1 MSNSSKPSATL
12 HFMAGGIGGTV
23 GAALLCPLE
32 VAKTRLQSS
41 LYSKESF
48 NSRNPLSIVS
58 FHVKGVFRMLY
69 KIQQEEGFRALWKG
83 LGVNL
88 VGVVPARAIYFSTY
102 SQGKHL
108 YTQLNSNKETSLV
121 HMLSAATAGTVTAMC
136 TNPIWVAKT
145 RVQLDSNLG
154 NGSRKYNNSFNA
166 LKIIIKEEGIRGLYK
181 GLSAS
186 ILGLSESTIQFV
198 LYEYLKKNLMSR
210 KEDNRRLGNV
220 SFKLI

>member
-1 MSNSSKPSATL
+1 MTTPTKPSATL

-41 LYSKESF
+41 LYSKETFRSK
-48 NSRNPLSIVS
+48 NPAAIVS
-58 FHVKGVFRMLY
+58 FHIKGVFRMLY

-145 RVQLDSNLG
+145 RVQLDSNLDK
-154 NGSRKYNNSFNA
+154 GSRKYSNSFNA

-198 LYEYLKKNLMSR
+198 LYEYLKKNVLASKQDR
-210 KEDNRRLGNV
+210 KKLGN
-220 SFKLI
+220 FF

>member
-1 MSNSSKPSATL
+1 MTTAKPSATL

-48 NSRNPLSIVS
+48 KSKNPLAIVS
-58 FHVKGVFRMLY
+58 FHIKGVFRMLF
-69 KIQQEEGFRALWKG
+69 KIQQEEGFKALWRG

-121 HMLSAATAGTVTAMC
+121 HMMSAATAGTATAMC

-145 RVQLDSNLG
+145 RVQLDSNLDK
-154 NGSRKYNNSFNA
+154 GSRKYRNSFNA
-166 LKIIIKEEGIRGLYK
+166 LKIIIKEEGVRGLYK

-198 LYEYLKKNLMSR
+198 LYEYFKKNVISR
-210 KEDNRRLGNV
+210 KQDQKKLGT
-220 SFKLI
+220 FFLL